1 MKGQFHEVILN
12 VLGPFMVNDL
22 VKIELRASK
31 PIALEDNEIEEEEE
45 EEEEEEDD
53 GNDDDDLFVIN
64 VRLQRST
71 D

>member
-12 VLGPFMVNDL
+12 VLRPFMVNDL

-31 PIALEDNEIEEEEE
+31 PNALEDNEMEEE

-53 GNDDDDLFVIN
+53 GNDDDLFVFN
-64 VRLQRST
+64 VRLQST